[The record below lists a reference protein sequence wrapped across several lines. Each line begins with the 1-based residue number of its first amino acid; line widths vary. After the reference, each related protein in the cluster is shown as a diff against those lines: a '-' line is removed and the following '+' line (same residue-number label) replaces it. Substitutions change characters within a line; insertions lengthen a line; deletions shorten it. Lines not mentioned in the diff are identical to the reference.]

1 MKVTFADSFWKS
13 LRVMARHQTWWYKTY
28 EVFRYKIPMFFEN
41 LWFFRKQLW
50 EFRSWDYS
58 FNLQLLSR
66 SLEKTAKTLEFHGI
80 EVDVTRLKKVQKI
93 NRVIEIIENIRENNY
108 LSKAEL
114 ELGEIILRNNWMF
127 TDEEENPEIIE
138 HNKKIYDRADV
149 LEELEWNE
157 LFDILKGQNFDDYK
171 TLMDKKSPEEKNK
184 MNVWND
190 WYDGSGIRNWWD

>member
-1 MKVTFADSFWKS
+1 
-13 LRVMARHQTWWYKTY
+13 
-28 EVFRYKIPMFFEN
+28 MFFEN
-41 LWFFRKQLW
+41 FWFFRKQLW

-127 TDEEENPEIIE
+127 TDEDENPEIIA

-149 LEELEWNE
+149 LEELEWKE
-157 LFDILKGQNFDDYK
+157 LFDILKGQNFDEYK

-190 WYDGSGIRNWWD
+190 WYDGSGIREWWD

>member
-157 LFDILKGQNFDDYK
+157 LFDILKGQNFDEYK

>member
-13 LRVMARHQTWWYKTY
+13 LEVMARHQTWWYKTY

-66 SLEKTAKTLEFHGI
+66 SLEKTAKTLEFHGN

-93 NRVIEIIENIRENNY
+93 NRVIEIIKNIRENNY

-127 TDEEENPEIIE
+127 TDEDENPEIIV

-157 LFDILKGQNFDDYK
+157 LFDILKGQNFDEYK

>member
-66 SLEKTAKTLEFHGI
+66 SLQKTAKTLEFHGI
-80 EVDVTRLKKVQKI
+80 EVDITRLKKVEKI
-93 NRVIEIIENIRENNY
+93 NRVIKIIENIRENNY

-127 TDEEENPEIIE
+127 TDEDENPEIIA

-149 LEELEWNE
+149 LEELEWKE
-157 LFDILKGQNFDDYK
+157 LFDILKGQNFDEYK

>member
-1 MKVTFADSFWKS
+1 
-13 LRVMARHQTWWYKTY
+13 LG
-28 EVFRYKIPMFFEN
+28 N

-66 SLEKTAKTLEFHGI
+66 SLEKTANTLKFHGN

-93 NRVIEIIENIRENNY
+93 NRVIEIIGNIRENNY

-127 TDEEENPEIIE
+127 TDEDENPEIIA

-157 LFDILKGQNFDDYK
+157 LFDILKGQNFDEYK